1 MNISPEATRSEN
13 ELAGPK
19 VTVLTRDTEFRGT
32 VGFTGELQLNGRLEG
47 EILSEDGTLVIGD
60 TALVK
65 ADIRAKKVVVRGQV
79 FGNILARERL
89 ELVGSAQVFG
99 DVQTGALAIEQGAVF
114 VGKSE
119 SLQADKVERPDADS
133 IFKLLPLAG
142 KEGAPAR
149 PLKGIEAAKPLAPI
163 GGRPVE
169 KEKEKG
175 SSS

>member
-1 MNISPEATRSEN
+1 MNISTEAMKSQSEN
-13 ELAGPK
+13 LGPK

-89 ELVGSAQVFG
+89 EMVGSARVFG

-114 VGKSE
+114 VGRSE
-119 SLQADKVERPDADS
+119 SLQADKVEKPDVAS
-133 IFKLLPLAG
+133 FFKMLSPG
-142 KEGAPAR
+142 VRETTPAR
-149 PLKGIEAAKPLAPI
+149 VGKGTESTKPLPGAEAK
-163 GGRPVE
+163 PVE
-169 KEKEKG
+169 KG
-175 SSS
+175 AAA

>member
-1 MNISPEATRSEN
+1 MNISTDATRSES
-13 ELAGPK
+13 EIPGPK

-60 TALVK
+60 SALVK

-89 ELVGSAQVFG
+89 EMVGSARVFG
-99 DVQTGALAIEQGAVF
+99 DVQTSALAIEQGAVF

-119 SLQADKVERPDADS
+119 SLQADKIEKPDIS
-133 IFKLLPLAG
+133 SFFKMLTSGGREA
-142 KEGAPAR
+142 APAR
-149 PLKGIEAAKPLAPI
+149 AGKGSDTTKPLPGAEAKPL
-163 GGRPVE
+163 
-169 KEKEKG
+169 EKG
-175 SSS
+175 SLS

>member
-1 MNISPEATRSEN
+1 MNISSDAARNEN
-13 ELAGPK
+13 ELPGPK

-89 ELVGSAQVFG
+89 EMVGSARVFG

-119 SLQADKVERPDADS
+119 SLQA
-133 IFKLLPLAG
+133 
-142 KEGAPAR
+142 
-149 PLKGIEAAKPLAPI
+149 
-163 GGRPVE
+163 
-169 KEKEKG
+169 
-175 SSS
+175 

>member
-1 MNISPEATRSEN
+1 MNISSEATKSET
-13 ELAGPK
+13 ELPGPK

-89 ELVGSAQVFG
+89 ELVGSARVFG
-99 DVQTGALAIEQGAVF
+99 DVQAGALAIEQGAVF

-119 SLQADKVERPDADS
+119 SLQADKVERPEAGS
-133 IFKLLPLAG
+133 FFKLLTLAG
-142 KEGAPAR
+142 KEEASSRAP
-149 PLKGIEAAKPLAPI
+149 KVGEAAKSLPPV
-163 GGRPVE
+163 GGKPVE
-169 KEKEKG
+169 KG
-175 SSS
+175 SPS

>member
-1 MNISPEATRSEN
+1 MDATRNESEMP
-13 ELAGPK
+13 GPK

-89 ELVGSAQVFG
+89 EMVGSARVFG

-119 SLQADKVERPDADS
+119 SLQADKVEKPDIS
-133 IFKLLPLAG
+133 SFFKMLSPGGREA
-142 KEGAPAR
+142 APAR
-149 PLKGIEAAKPLAPI
+149 PGKGSETAKPLLGAEAK
-163 GGRPVE
+163 PV
-169 KEKEKG
+169 EKG

>member
-1 MNISPEATRSEN
+1 MNISSETTRNEN
-13 ELAGPK
+13 ELPGPK

-65 ADIRAKKVVVRGQV
+65 ADIRAKKVVVRGRV

-89 ELVGSAQVFG
+89 ELVGSARVFG

-119 SLQADKVERPDADS
+119 SLQSDKVERPETDS
-133 IFKLLPLAG
+133 FFKLLTSAG
-142 KEGAPAR
+142 KEAAPAR
-149 PLKGIEAAKPLAPI
+149 PLKGPEAPRPLPPM
-163 GGRPVE
+163 GGKPVE
-169 KEKEKG
+169 KG
-175 SSS
+175 SPS

>member
-1 MNISPEATRSEN
+1 MKSQSEN
-13 ELAGPK
+13 LGPK

-65 ADIRAKKVVVRGQV
+65 ADIRAKKVVVHGQV

-89 ELVGSAQVFG
+89 EMVGSARVFG

-119 SLQADKVERPDADS
+119 SLQADKVEKPDIAS
-133 IFKLLPLAG
+133 FFKMLTPAVR
-142 KEGAPAR
+142 ETAPAR
-149 PLKGIEAAKPLAPI
+149 VGKGADSTRPLPGAEAK
-163 GGRPVE
+163 PVE
-169 KEKEKG
+169 KG
-175 SSS
+175 TAA